1 MEEKTVDDVGGR
13 VRMTEEQFKR
23 FEFLYNVVKMSKY
36 DAKRFCRT
44 EQMISDKDLTNYY
57 KNLNTGTYKVP
68 QLYLRK
74 KTNYY
79 LDFDELGNEFIRKV
93 EIICDSSD
101 YGSDMEDRYDHY
113 FHKNDKKA
121 DIKRK
126 NLIVTHGFLLSEI

>member
-1 MEEKTVDDVGGR
+1 MSKENVGGR

-57 KNLNTGTYKVP
+57 NNLNTNVNVP
-68 QLYLRK
+68 QLYVRK
-74 KTNYY
+74 KTHYY

-93 EIICDSSD
+93 EIVSDPSD
-101 YGSDMEDRYDHY
+101 YDSDMEDRYDHY

-121 DIKRK
+121 RK
-126 NLIVTHGFLLSEI
+126 NFTVVHGFYLAEI